1 MYWVKHKQQT
11 PSLRHYEKFFHWDSS
26 VSLVLEMFLF
36 CCYHLCHKRFNI
48 ACKILA
54 FSIQLKFIKSTFFKL
69 IYFKLDTYLLL
80 FLFHMTS
87 GIQFL
92 HIPFFLF
99 TLILSTVKMLRSLIP
114 SKKLRLDWN
123 ETMKKYIQINIGS
136 FLVQLQV
143 WGLKSFREKR
153 ALHRCFQKFG
163 CIPCFI
169 NNKSAD
175 WQLTD

>member
-87 GIQFL
+87 DIQFL

-99 TLILSTVKMLRSLIP
+99 TLILSTVKMPHSI
-114 SKKLRLDWN
+114 KKI
-123 ETMKKYIQINIGS
+123 K
-136 FLVQLQV
+136 V
-143 WGLKSFREKR
+143 GLKWNNEKIYSDKHWVLFSTASGMR
-153 ALHRCFQKFG
+153 
-163 CIPCFI
+163 
-169 NNKSAD
+169 
-175 WQLTD
+175 T